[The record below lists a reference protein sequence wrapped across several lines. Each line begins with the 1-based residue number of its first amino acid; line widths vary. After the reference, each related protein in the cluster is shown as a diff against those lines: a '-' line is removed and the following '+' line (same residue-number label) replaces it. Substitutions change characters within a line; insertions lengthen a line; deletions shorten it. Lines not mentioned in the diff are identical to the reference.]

1 MVFLVAIFL
10 ALCVFILP
18 WWVVLFLG
26 LLAVFLLKV
35 SPFVITVPFVLMDL
49 VYATGD
55 MQRSGIYAYMT
66 VFAFVLAYVIKISLP
81 KLIWHLD

>member
-10 ALCVFILP
+10 GLCIFVLP
-18 WWVVLFLG
+18 WWVVLCLG
-26 LLAVFLLKV
+26 VISVFLLKV
-35 SPFVITVPFVLMDL
+35 SPFVITVPFILMDL

-66 VFAFVLAYVIKISLP
+66 VFAFMFAYIIKISLP